1 MIATACK
8 RLNRRV
14 SWQLLLLRT
23 LIVST
28 AGAASSLCTA
38 NEATAVEPA
47 AASGALEEIV
57 VTATRREENINHVP
71 VSVTA
76 FNQEMIDQKGIKDFQ
91 DIVRFTPGVSI
102 DNSGTNAIS
111 IRGISSSGGAGTTGI
126 YIDDSPIQMRA
137 LGFNPDDTLPK
148 TFDLDRVEVLRGPQ
162 GTLFGAGSE
171 GGTVRYIMNQPS
183 VTTESTYAK
192 SEVSFTRGGQP
203 SYEAGIAHGGPIIDD
218 VFGYRASVWYRY
230 DGGWIDRIDPTSR
243 EIVDK
248 DANRANTVAARLAFL
263 IQPIDG
269 LKISPSIAYQNSRKH
284 DYSTYWPA
292 YTDVSS
298 GNFYNATPERLPDPD
313 RYYLPAIKIEAS
325 LGKMQFI
332 SNTSYYDR
340 LEHTAYQGTSYDLA
354 YFQSIGWPS
363 AAYGGY
369 DPNGNGIGLPC
380 GSASTTPNPPC
391 SWYPLLDAKGV
402 HLPAGFAGYSTPNT
416 MTNAQQTFTQ
426 EFRLQSDDPSSA
438 WKWTVGAFWSLAKET
453 SIEQLYDPQV
463 NQFLTA
469 LYGEDSAAIFGPF
482 YSCNGVGPPQTFP
495 NCDIYYN
502 NNRSFDRQLAGF
514 GELTYSITD
523 RLKVTA
529 GGRYAKMSFDLTH
542 YADGIENFGPN
553 HFSGSYTENAFTPK
567 LGLSFQMD
575 TDNLFYATYAKGFR
589 PGGVNPPLP
598 GGYLPDGTP
607 NVCTPGLIADGYAS
621 GESPGAYKSD
631 NTKSFEIGSKN
642 TFAERLR
649 IATSLYYIKWN
660 DIQQNVYVGSCG
672 LQFTDNL
679 GTAVAKGGDIQADL
693 ALGSGFSLE
702 ASVGYTSARF
712 TKTSKGNLAMAGD
725 AISGEAAINYAP
737 GTNPPWTVSVGPQ
750 YSFKALGRDAFVR
763 FDWEYTSRNPWLAP
777 VQDPN
782 SVQYNPNSY
791 TLSSTTFASLRAGV
805 TQGKL
810 QIAAFCDNLFDSR
823 TTTNYAQVQVDAF
836 NPNINQALPSSVQQN
851 NFTFRPRT
859 IGLTFTYRN

>member
-1 MIATACK
+1 MIATASK
-8 RLNRRV
+8 RLIRRV
-14 SWQLLLLRT
+14 SWRLLLLRT

-28 AGAASSLCTA
+28 TGAASSLCMA
-38 NEATAVEPA
+38 SEATAVEPA
-47 AASGALEEIV
+47 AAGGALEEIV
-57 VTATRREENINHVP
+57 VTATRREENINHVA

-126 YIDDSPIQMRA
+126 YLDDSPIQMRA

-148 TFDLDRVEVLRGPQ
+148 AFDLDRVEVLRGPQ

-248 DANRANTVAARLAFL
+248 DANHANTVAARLAFL

-284 DYSTYWPA
+284 DFSTYWPA

-354 YFQSIGWPS
+354 YFQSIGWPA

-369 DPNGNGIGLPC
+369 DANGNGLGLPC

-426 EFRLQSDDPSSA
+426 EFRLQSDDPTSA

-453 SIEQLYDPQV
+453 SIEQLYDPQI

-495 NCDIYYN
+495 DCDIYYN

-542 YADGIENFGPN
+542 YADGIENFGPDY
-553 HFSGSYTENAFTPK
+553 FTGSYKENAFTPK

-598 GGYLPDGTP
+598 GGYLSDGTP

-621 GESPGAYKSD
+621 GESPAAYKSD

-782 SVQYNPNSY
+782 SVQYNPNSF

-859 IGLTFTYRN
+859 IGVTFTYRN

>member
-1 MIATACK
+1 MLATASK
-8 RLNRRV
+8 RFNRRI
-14 SWQLLLLRT
+14 SWQLLFLRT
-23 LIVST
+23 LIVGTAAGST
-28 AGAASSLCTA
+28 TLSMANDAAT
-38 NEATAVEPA
+38 VEPA
-47 AASGALEEIV
+47 AAAGALEEIV
-57 VTATRREENINHVP
+57 VTATRREENISHVP

-102 DNSGTNAIS
+102 DNTGTNAIS

-203 SYEAGIAHGGPIIDD
+203 SYEVGIAHGGPIVDD

-243 EIVDK
+243 EVVDK
-248 DANRANTVAARLAFL
+248 DANRANTVTARLAFL

-269 LKISPSIAYQNSRKH
+269 LKISPSITYQNSRKH
-284 DYSTYWPA
+284 DFSTYWPA

-391 SWYPLLDAKGV
+391 SWYPLLDANGV

-426 EFRLQSDDPSSA
+426 EFRLQSDNPASA

-453 SIEQLYDPQV
+453 SIEELHDPQI

-495 NCDIYYN
+495 ACDIYYN

-542 YADGIENFGPN
+542 YADGIENFGPD
-553 HFSGSYTENAFTPK
+553 HFTGSYEENAFTPK

-607 NVCTPGLIADGYAS
+607 NICTPGLIDDGYAS
-621 GESPGAYKSD
+621 GESPSAYKSD

-649 IATSLYYIKWN
+649 IATSVYYIKWN

-693 ALGSGFSLE
+693 ALGNGFSLE

-737 GTNPPWTVSVGPQ
+737 GTNPPWTVAVGPQ

-763 FDWEYTSRNPWLAP
+763 FDWEYASRNPWLAP

-782 SVQYNPNSY
+782 SVQYNPNAF